1 MVPLRVTGPF
11 ASPKIRPDLAGLLGG
26 GLPDKEK
33 IKEMIDTKKLPATD
47 TKSLEEEGKKVLK
60 GLLPGLQ
67 N

>member
-1 MVPLRVTGPF
+1 
-11 ASPKIRPDLAGLLGG
+11 
-26 GLPDKEK
+26 
-33 IKEMIDTKKLPATD
+33 MIDTKKLPATD